1 MKNIFLILFTLLL
14 FTITSCK
21 KYTEGNKL
29 IETSFTLIDS
39 LGNFA
44 ISDSQ
49 YLVIRTVVREPNVGV
64 IEISRVLLPIYFE
77 MINGK
82 NIGIYKYNFT
92 SIYREFNP
100 LYFKIDV
107 INIINDMQNVIST
120 ERLYMPTGI
129 YTMPICNKRICEY
142 TTFINS
148 FQFKSQYYS
157 IDENNLSDIVFFKQ
171 KD

>member
-1 MKNIFLILFTLLL
+1 MKNIFLILFTLFL

-21 KYTEGNKL
+21 KTYLDGNKFK
-29 IETSFTLIDS
+29 ETNFTLIDS
-39 LGNFA
+39 VGNFA
-44 ISDSQ
+44 VSDSQ

-64 IEISRVLLPIYFE
+64 IEISRVLLPSYFE

-82 NIGIYKYNFT
+82 NIGIYKYNFA
-92 SIYREFNP
+92 SIHYEFYP

-107 INIINDMQNVIST
+107 INIINDAPNVIFS
-120 ERLYMPTGI
+120 ERLYITGVFTIPIRNGRI
-129 YTMPICNKRICEY
+129 YENIS
-142 TTFINS
+142 FINS

-157 IDENNLSDIVFFKQ
+157 LNENNYSDIVFFKQ